1 MSCTVTKPY
10 KVTVDTVL
18 RSDILTLRPKAAVNE
33 QWILDKITQKY
44 KLYNSSNQD
53 KYLRSVC

>member
-1 MSCTVTKPY
+1 MTKPY